1 MAATILS
8 ELRRQKL
15 IRMFRLTDHD
25 HSGGVER
32 ADFERFAWHYAL
44 DGGFSLGSP
53 EHNRLADHM
62 TAQWERLCRAVDRS
76 GDEVVT
82 LDEYLAYFGDGAN
95 AAAWIGDVGEM
106 LMAMMD
112 PDHDGRVSLAEY
124 IASRPP
130 MGPSDGEAAAIFA
143 RLDRDHDGYLTM
155 AELHQALAEYFL
167 ADDPEAPGNELLGPI
182 L

>member
-1 MAATILS
+1 MAAVALS

-32 ADFERFAWHYAL
+32 ADFERFVRHYAL
-44 DGGFSLGSP
+44 DAGLMPGRP
-53 EHNRLADHM
+53 EHTRLAEHM
-62 TAQWERLCRAVDRS
+62 AAQWERLRRAADRS
-76 GDEVVT
+76 GDGAVT
-82 LDEYLAYFGDGAN
+82 LDEYLAYFGDEAN
-95 AAAWIGDVGEM
+95 ALEWIGDVGEM

-112 PDHDGRVSLAEY
+112 PDRDGRISLAEF
-124 IASRPP
+124 IASRAPV
-130 MGPSDGEAAAIFA
+130 GPSDGEAATVFA
-143 RLDRDHDGYLTM
+143 RLDRDADGYLTM
-155 AELHQALAEYFL
+155 PELERALVEYFL